1 MLRASICA
9 VVVLSLVV
17 VSQAKA
23 DDSTTKSAT
32 KKHHHTQATITK
44 VDSENGT
51 VTVSM
56 NGKGGKQTSKTL
68 HVADGVKYFD
78 ASGDAAKLADFRAGD
93 DVVIMR
99 KGGKITEMRKQAEA
113 TITKVDAK
121 DGTLTVKMMD
131 KTGKE
136 VEKTFHLTEESEYI
150 DSTGRV
156 AALDVFQSGDYVLLI
171 EENGTIKEMKKGSA
185 HNKAGENKVSEK

>member
-1 MLRASICA
+1 MLRASVCS
-9 VVVLSLVV
+9 VVVLSLLVV
-17 VSQAKA
+17 GLVKA
-23 DDSTTKSAT
+23 DDSATKSKT
-32 KKHHHTQATITK
+32 KKHHTQATITK

-51 VTVSM
+51 VTVST
-56 NGKGGKQTSKTL
+56 NGKNGKQTSKTL
-68 HVADGVKYFD
+68 HVAEGVKYFD

-99 KGGKITEMRKQAEA
+99 KGGKITEMRKHAEA

-136 VEKTFHLTEESEYI
+136 VERTFHLTEESEYI

-185 HNKAGENKVSEK
+185 HNNAGENKVSEK